1 MIIRKTLMPLLLFPL
16 LVGCMGMNGCNSGLF
31 NTEPF
36 VDTAIGD
43 DGNKLLADTPRMW
56 ADFTELTQRRIEREV
71 DHARPPG
78 VDTWNK
84 HWINTIGSIKTNTE
98 NPDRY
103 INYIINSRRKADLP
117 ELVFDDQTY
126 SRTPIN

>member
-1 MIIRKTLMPLLLFPL
+1 
-16 LVGCMGMNGCNSGLF
+16 MGMNGCKSGLF

-36 VDTAIGD
+36 VDTTIGD

-56 ADFTELTQRRIEREV
+56 ADFTELTQRRIVREV
-71 DHARPPG
+71 DQARPPG

-84 HWINTIGSIKTNTE
+84 HWVSGIQSKKADRE

-103 INYIINSRRKADLP
+103 INYIINSRREAG
-117 ELVFDDQTY
+117 
-126 SRTPIN
+126 